1 MNRVSTRSVTQHMQE
16 LLANKYSQLTN
27 IQEQLSTGKRLNR
40 PSDSPVDVAN
50 DLKLRSTSAILSQNS
65 KNISDGLNFMNVSDT
80 AMTSMDTIIQRMRE
94 LAIQGSSDT
103 VSANDRISIQQETQQ
118 LFKQLVALTNSNYKG
133 DYIFGGTQSKIQPY
147 PIETSATDTPA
158 DYQKLHMAYFNGA
171 TLGVGQPAQIRNS
184 FDNTAM
190 TNIIPGSLKI
200 ANGATTY
207 VEGKDFTMDYVN
219 GIITPTNAALAVD
232 ISDGGTFAG
241 PNYKMGAFS
250 ITFER
255 VGQGKDVY
263 GTTVANTGNVLREIE
278 PGIVMPVN
286 ITGSELTVNPST
298 GIDMMSSL
306 IKFNQNLLQNNRQGI
321 SSAITDIDS
330 VMQTLLTA
338 QSKNGARVNR
348 FTATQDRNDS
358 QTTETDSLESNLE
371 DVDMADAISKFSLTE
386 NVYNAALKAA
396 SKTIQPSL
404 TDYL

>member
-1 MNRVSTRSVTQHMQE
+1 MQD
-16 LLANKYSQLTN
+16 LLSEKYSQLTN

-40 PSDSPVDVAN
+40 PSDNPVDVAN
-50 DLKLRSTSAILSQNS
+50 DLKLQTTSSILTQNA

-80 AMTSMDTIIQRMRE
+80 AMSSMDTIVQRMRE

-103 VSANDRISIQQETQQ
+103 LSANDRISMQQETQQ
-118 LFKQLVALTNSNYKG
+118 LFRQLISLANSNYKG

-147 PIETSATDTPA
+147 PVESSTTDTTA

-171 TLGVGQPAQIRNS
+171 ALGAGQPTQIKNA

-200 ANGATTY
+200 SNGATTY
-207 VEGKDFTMDYVN
+207 VEGKDYTMDYVN
-219 GIITPTNAALAVD
+219 GIITPTNPALAVD

-250 ITFER
+250 ITFDR

-286 ITGSELTVNPST
+286 ITGQELTVNSST
-298 GIDMMSSL
+298 GVDMISSM
-306 IKFNQNLLQNNRQGI
+306 IKFNQSLLQNNQQGI

-330 VMQTLLTA
+330 VLQTVLTA
-338 QSKNGARVNR
+338 QSKNGARINR
-348 FTATQDRNDS
+348 FDATQSRNDA
-358 QTTETDSLESNLE
+358 QTTDTKSLQSNLE
-371 DVDMADAISKFSLTE
+371 DVDMADAITQFSLTE

-396 SKTIQPSL
+396 AKTIQPSL